1 MRKRPNLNLLA
12 LASSASG
19 RMRGAFLR
27 RRAAD
32 ACPRLHVARL
42 LAAILFTI
50 GFSVPLPAATIEG
63 RVVVLGGQPALG
75 LIVTATNV
83 RTGFGAIAI
92 PQEGGKFS
100 LSDLP
105 LGSYYVAVESPNYPD
120 RTLHKQVVRLDQDTI
135 APLTITIR
143 LGGFGF
149 NPSSESPGSPLVPPR
164 PKNYATVSL
173 LYGTD
178 RKPASTEP
186 DRAVFGTERGELVV
200 GVCNVSIPRDHR
212 VGELESPRVW
222 KLEFR
227 PDPSKHIVLLDT
239 ASMSQEEFRALLQQ
253 RIAKSDSR
261 ESLVFIPGYNVSFE
275 DAARRT
281 AQIAYDLGF
290 RGVASF
296 YSWPSNGK
304 VLDYLFDEEQ
314 ARRAVRY
321 LVAYLEVILS
331 DKDIDQ
337 VHLIAH
343 SMGNQV
349 LTAALQQFAA
359 RLPTGGRPRIGQI
372 ALVAPD
378 IDAEV
383 FRTEIAPRI
392 VGMGHRLTLYASNRD
407 KALEVSR
414 TLHNYPRA
422 GDLRDAV
429 TIVSGMDTID
439 ASAVDTSFV
448 GHSYFAEN
456 RSVIADL
463 FSLLRKDADP
473 SERFGM
479 RAMTAAGLRYWM
491 FVP

>member
-1 MRKRPNLNLLA
+1 MLECNIDLCTFTSSALNRVRGGLLGRAQRRCVRAVVCGSFVVAFLLA
-12 LASSASG
+12 
-19 RMRGAFLR
+19 
-27 RRAAD
+27 
-32 ACPRLHVARL
+32 
-42 LAAILFTI
+42 T
-50 GFSVPLPAATIEG
+50 GFSTPLSAATIEG
-63 RVVVLGGQPALG
+63 RVVVHGRQPASG
-75 LIVTATNV
+75 LIVSATNV
-83 RTGFGAIAI
+83 TTEFGAVDISNA
-92 PQEGGKFS
+92 GGEFT
-100 LSDLP
+100 LNDLP
-105 LGSYYVAVESPNYPD
+105 LGSYYVAVESPNYPG
-120 RTLHKQVVRLDQDTI
+120 RTLFMKVVRLDRDRI
-135 APLTITIR
+135 PPLSITVR

-149 NPSSESPGSPLVPPR
+149 DPSSQQPGSSLAPRR

-178 RKPASTEP
+178 RKPASTEGAQ
-186 DRAVFGTERGELVV
+186 AVFGAERGELVL
-200 GVCNVSIPRDHR
+200 GVCDVSIPRDHR

-227 PDPSKHIVLLDT
+227 LDPSKHVALLNT
-239 ASMSQEEFRALLQQ
+239 VSMGQEEFRTLLQKS
-253 RIAKSDSR
+253 IANSSTR

-304 VLDYLFDEEQ
+304 MLDYFADEEQ
-314 ARRAVRY
+314 ARRAARY
-321 LVAYLEVILS
+321 LSAYLEMILA
-331 DKDIDQ
+331 DTNIDQ

-349 LTAALQQFAA
+349 LSAALQHLATKM
-359 RLPTGGRPRIGQI
+359 PTRGKPKIGQI

-378 IDAEV
+378 IDAEI
-383 FRTEIAPRI
+383 FRTDIAPLI
-392 VGMGHRLTLYASNRD
+392 VRMGHRLTLYASNHDR
-407 KALEVSR
+407 ALEVSK

-422 GDLRDAV
+422 GDLRDGV
-429 TIVSGMDTID
+429 TIVRGMDTID

-456 RSVIADL
+456 RSVVADL
-463 FSLLRKDADP
+463 FALLRKDLDP

-479 RAMTAAGLRYWM
+479 RAMTSAGLRYWM